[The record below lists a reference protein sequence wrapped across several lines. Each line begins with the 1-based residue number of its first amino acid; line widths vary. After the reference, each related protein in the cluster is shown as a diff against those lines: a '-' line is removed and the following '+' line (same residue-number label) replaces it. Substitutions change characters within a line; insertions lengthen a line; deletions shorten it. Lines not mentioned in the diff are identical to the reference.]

1 MPALSPRALDSAW
14 PSTMPASSTRWWV
27 STCTSPEPRKVMS
40 NPPYRATCSSMW
52 SRNASPVATL
62 TLPRPSRATRAVSW
76 VSLLFRTTSAV
87 LLLKAHL
94 DCMRV
99 RAQAFELGE
108 AHAGVAEHLEI
119 AAVETQHAAALEER
133 VHAQRRR
140 KSRGSRRWQRVVG
153 SGRVVAQR
161 DRGICAD
168 EDRARVLDLCG
179 QPSRILGHDQKMLGR
194 KVVGDM
200 HRLFEVVGHD
210 HAASRGFDDLGSLQ
224 SAHQASQLLLDAIR
238 ERG

>member
-1 MPALSPRALDSAW
+1 MPALSPRARDSAW

-27 STCTSPEPRKVMS
+27 STCTSPEPRKVTS

-76 VSLLFRTTSAV
+76 VSLLLRTTSPV

-94 DCMRV
+94 NGMRV

-119 AAVETQHAAALEER
+119 AAVQAQHAAALEKR

-140 KSRGSRRWQRVVG
+140 KPRGSRRGQRVVG

-161 DRGICAD
+161 DRGVGAD
-168 EDRARVLDLCG
+168 EDGAGILDLGG
-179 QPSRILGHDQKMLGR
+179 QASRI
-194 KVVGDM
+194 
-200 HRLFEVVGHD
+200 
-210 HAASRGFDDLGSLQ
+210 
-224 SAHQASQLLLDAIR
+224 
-238 ERG
+238 